1 VSENWVHDY
10 VETNGIRMHYVT
22 SGAGELVILLHGFPE
37 FWYSWRFQIGVLGKY
52 FKVVAP
58 DLRGYNKTDKPEGV
72 ENYRLEV
79 LVQDISELIENLG
92 EEKAIIVGHDWGGA
106 LAWDVARRVP
116 EKTEKLIVL
125 NCPPIDILNQ
135 EIASNETQRK
145 RSGYI
150 FFFQKPEIPEKSLS
164 ANNYEKLKAMYLS
177 ISTNRKT
184 QIRFWNEEILA
195 KYVEAL
201 KLPALSCGI
210 NYYRAA
216 VQHPMRTKFQKLR
229 VQCPTLVIWGE
240 KDIALGKELTRHF
253 PGLVKGPYT
262 IQFIPEIG
270 HWVQIEAADRV
281 NKYMLEFLG
290 K

>member
-1 VSENWVHDY
+1 MLDEWEHKFT
-10 VETNGIRMHYVT
+10 ETNGIRMHYVT
-22 SGAGELVILLHGFPE
+22 YGQGPLVVLLHGFPE
-37 FWYSWRFQIGVLGKY
+37 FWYSWRFQIGELGKY
-52 FKVVAP
+52 FRVVAP
-58 DLRGYNKTDKPEGV
+58 DLRGYNKTEKPQGV
-72 ENYRLEV
+72 ENYKIDV
-79 LVQDISELIENLG
+79 LIQDIGGLIEQL
-92 EEKAIIVGHDWGGA
+92 EADTAIIVGHDWGGA
-106 LAWDVARRVP
+106 LAWEFARRVP
-116 EKTEKLIVL
+116 DKTEKLIIL

-150 FFFQKPEIPEKSLS
+150 FFFQKPEIPEQSLS
-164 ANNYEKLKAMYLS
+164 ENNYEKLKMMYLT

-184 QIRFWNEEILA
+184 QKEFWNDTILA

-216 VQHPMRTKFQKLR
+216 FQYPMRAKYRKLK
-229 VQCPTLVIWGE
+229 VHCKTLVIWAE

-253 PGLVKGPYT
+253 PEIIEASYT
-262 IQFIPEIG
+262 IKFIPEIG
-270 HWVQIEAADRV
+270 HWVQIEAAELV
-281 NKYMLEFLG
+281 NKYILEFI